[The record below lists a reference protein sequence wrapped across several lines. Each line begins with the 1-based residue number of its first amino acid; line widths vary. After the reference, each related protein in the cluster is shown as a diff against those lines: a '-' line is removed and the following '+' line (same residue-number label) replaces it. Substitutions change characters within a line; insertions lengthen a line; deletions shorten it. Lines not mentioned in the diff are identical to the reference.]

1 MVAVGLSST
10 AVTELPLAVA
20 GVTTGTVPV
29 VGVAAMDPEPSGV
42 EPGPSAVAGTPCGGM
57 DVLTT
62 VWVTLAVGG
71 GGCSGWTEAPTGK
84 DPVRDESPKLE
95 ALDSGED
102 RLLAEKG
109 DGFSLSPTS
118 RKNRL
123 VSITVSPR
131 K

>member
-1 MVAVGLSST
+1 MAVGLSST
-10 AVTELPLAVA
+10 AVTELALAVA

-29 VGVAAMDPEPSGV
+29 VGVAATDPEPSGV
-42 EPGPSAVAGTPCGGM
+42 EPGPPAVAGTPCGGM
-57 DVLTT
+57 DVLTP
-62 VWVTLAVGG
+62 VWVTLAVG

-84 DPVRDESPKLE
+84 DPVRDERPKLE

-102 RLLAEKG
+102 RLLAERG